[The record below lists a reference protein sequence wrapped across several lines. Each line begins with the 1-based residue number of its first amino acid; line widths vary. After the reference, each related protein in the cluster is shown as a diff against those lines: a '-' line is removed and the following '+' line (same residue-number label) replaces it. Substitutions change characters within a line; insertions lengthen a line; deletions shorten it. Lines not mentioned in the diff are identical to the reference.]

1 MFWIFFLCEVFMY
14 MKLVLTESQLEYI
27 IEQTFKPSSRLSS
40 IGIERVVKTYTN
52 PISDGYNYRLIKTY
66 SNPLSKT
73 PNDSYGLTDQNYGRF
88 WYQRLNRTNS
98 LAYRNA
104 TESWG
109 GDNSTYPFITN
120 VNTINTL
127 NSKLFPQS
135 SGSKI
140 DPRLLPQRSDTIDSK
155 YEYIPKQPKQK
166 PYVSNWSW
174 HDAAPIL
181 QVAALFVPVVGP
193 LLAVGIGA
201 ADAASY
207 YSEGRNEE
215 AALSMMLLALPGVSK
230 IPGVKDIGKETIKS
244 IVSKIGTS
252 KVLTKLESSAIG
264 KIAKN
269 ANSLKDEMAKFIS
282 STSSKPAVQQSM
294 KSGKSEVLKKVKDN
308 IKSNVFGEYGGFI
321 TRPKE
326 GLIDNIVKYTKP
338 YLKSLKS
345 RYGAPVSITSLNP
358 VIKSSMDNNYL
369 YIKNGTDIYWTKT
382 KENTPWT
389 KFNPSNKSKVANVWN
404 NLPVVTA

>member
-1 MFWIFFLCEVFMY
+1 

-27 IEQTFKPSSRLSS
+27 IEQTAQVPSRLNS

-66 SNPLSKT
+66 SNPLS
-73 PNDSYGLTDQNYGRF
+73 NVSTDKYSPDNQNYGRF

-109 GDNSTYPFITN
+109 GDNSTYPFIIN
-120 VNTINTL
+120 VDTINKL
-127 NSKLFPQS
+127 NRKLFPQS
-135 SGSKI
+135 SGLKI
-140 DPRLLPQRSDTIDSK
+140 DPRLLPNQSDTIDQK
-155 YEYIPKQPKQK
+155 YEKQPYVSKV
-166 PYVSNWSW
+166 PYVSNWNW
-174 HDAAPIL
+174 HDALPIL

-201 ADAASY
+201 ADAAVY

-230 IPGVKDIGKETIKS
+230 IPGVKDIGKDTIKS

-252 KVLTKLESSAIG
+252 KVLTKLETSTVG

-269 ANSLKDEMAKFIS
+269 AKSLRDEMTNFIS
-282 STSSKPAVQQSM
+282 STSSKPTVQQSM
-294 KSGKSEVLKKVKDN
+294 KAGKSEVLKKVKDN

-345 RYGAPVSITSLNP
+345 RYGAPVSLSSLNS
-358 VIKSSMDNNYL
+358 VIKSSADNKYL
-369 YIKNGTDIYWTKT
+369 YTKNGTDIYWTKA

-389 KFNPSNKSKVANVWN
+389 KFNPSNNARVANVWD
-404 NLPVVTA
+404 NLPVVTS

>member
-1 MFWIFFLCEVFMY
+1 MY
-14 MKLVLTESQLEYI
+14 MKLVLTESQLDYI

-40 IGIERVVKTYTN
+40 IGIERVLKTYTN

-66 SNPLSKT
+66 SNPLSNT
-73 PNDSYGLTDQNYGRF
+73 PNDSYGLNDQNYGRF

-120 VNTINTL
+120 VDTINKL
-127 NSKLFPQS
+127 NIKLFPQS

-140 DPRLLPQRSDTIDSK
+140 DPRLLPRQSDTIDSK

-181 QVAALFVPVVGP
+181 QVASLFIPVVGP

-201 ADAASY
+201 SDAAVY
-207 YSEGRNEE
+207 YSEGKNEE

-230 IPGVKDIGKETIKS
+230 IPGVKDIGKDTIKS

-252 KVLTKLESSAIG
+252 KVLTKLETSTVG

-269 ANSLKDEMAKFIS
+269 AKSLRDEMTNFIS
-282 STSSKPAVQQSM
+282 STSSKPTVQQSM
-294 KSGKSEVLKKVKDN
+294 KAGKSEVLKKVKDN

-345 RYGAPVSITSLNP
+345 RYGAPVSLSSLNS
-358 VIKSSMDNNYL
+358 VIKSSADNKYL
-369 YIKNGTDIYWTKT
+369 YTKNGTDIYWTKA

-389 KFNPSNKSKVANVWN
+389 KFNPSNNARVANVWD
-404 NLPVVTA
+404 NLPVVTS